1 MTFHDIR
8 FPVDISIAS
17 EGGPVRRTQIVNLS
31 SGFEKRNSQW
41 ENSKRRF
48 NAGYGVKSLEDIE
61 KIIAFFE
68 ARQGRLHSFRWRDPF
83 DWKSC
88 SIAAE
93 PTALDQPVAI
103 GDGTSVQFQL
113 TKTYQSAAQSYKRD
127 VTKPVLSSIL
137 IAVDNVVQSI
147 PGDVTVDPISGQ
159 LTFVTPPAAG
169 AVITA
174 GFEFDIEVRFDTDE
188 LSISLTSLQAGDI
201 PSIPVMEVFG

>member
-137 IAVDNVVQSI
+137 IAVENVVQSI